1 MLIPFTIFEKYM
13 LLDDQPAYPMDSFRF
28 LRFSGRLNFNYF
40 ETSIAETVRYHPMLR
55 SVVHQDQRGQFFW
68 EEIDCP
74 IFIRKIRGPIASRF
88 PNPEAIDLFNE
99 PGFKV
104 YFVEEKNQ
112 TSVLFQFHHSVSDG
126 IGEMQ
131 FLADVLSDYV
141 LRFQGELPP
150 KNPRNLDQELLLQR
164 GSSGLTLAK
173 YFRFFFSTAVTT
185 RQLLFRFPAPLAPH
199 VPLNTNIPAKDYL
212 AFCANELTQKE
223 TLNYFDRAKKHGVT
237 VNDLLIRDLFLTM
250 GVWRKK
256 WFVPQGNPLLRI
268 SMPMN
273 LRTESLQKM
282 PAANTVTMLF
292 LDRKERE
299 FSNPDQLLKKIHWET
314 DWIKRT
320 EQKHVLLLSL
330 KIRDRLLGG
339 IKYELKSPKC
349 RATAVLSNLGRIFES
364 LPFMRRHDGRL
375 FIGNAVLEEIDAT
388 PPIRSGTL
396 ISLSALTYANQ
407 LRLTLRYDAK
417 NMTTEQSNDLLQIF
431 FSFLRSEP
439 AVS

>member
-13 LLDDQPAYPMDSFRF
+13 FLDDQPAYPMDSFRF
-28 LRFSGRLNFNYF
+28 LRFSGRLKFNYF
-40 ETSIAETVRYHPMLR
+40 EASIAEVIRYHPMLR
-55 SVVHQDQRGQFFW
+55 SIIRQDQHGQFFW
-68 EEIDCP
+68 EETDYP
-74 IFIRKIRGPIASRF
+74 IFIRKIRGPLAARF
-88 PNPEAIDLFNE
+88 PNPEAIDLFKE

-131 FLADVLSDYV
+131 VLADILSDYV
-141 LRFQGELPP
+141 FRFQGKSPP
-150 KNPRNLDQELLLQR
+150 ENPRNLDPKLLFYR

-185 RQLLFRFPAPLAPH
+185 YQLLFRFPTPLAPH

-212 AFCANELTQKE
+212 AFCADELTQEE
-223 TLNYFDRAKKHGVT
+223 TQNYFDRAKKCNVT
-237 VNDLLIRDLFLTM
+237 INDLLIRDLFLTM

-256 WFVPQGNPLLRI
+256 WFVPQGNPWLRI

-273 LRTESLQKM
+273 LRTESLKNM
-282 PAANTVTMLF
+282 PAANSVTMLF
-292 LDRKERE
+292 LDRKERD
-299 FSNPDQLLKKIHWET
+299 FSNPDRLLEKIHQET

-330 KIRDRLLGG
+330 KIRNRLPGG
-339 IKYELKSPKC
+339 IKYELMSPKC
-349 RATAVLSNLGRIFES
+349 RATAVLSNLGKIFES

-375 FIGNAVLEEIDAT
+375 FVGNAVLEEIDAT

-396 ISLSALTYANQ
+396 ISLSTLTYANR
-407 LRLTLRYDAK
+407 LRLILRYDAK
-417 NMTTEQSNDLLQIF
+417 NMTTEQAVDLLQIF
-431 FSFLRSEP
+431 FSFLKSEP
-439 AVS
+439 AVP

>member
-28 LRFSGRLNFNYF
+28 LRFSGRLNFKRF
-40 ETSIAETVRYHPMLR
+40 EASITEVLRYHPMLR
-55 SVVHQDQRGQFFW
+55 SVVYKNRRGQLFW

-74 IFIRKIRGPIASRF
+74 IFIRKIRGPLASRF
-88 PNPEAIDLFNE
+88 PNPDAIDPFIE

-131 FLADVLSDYV
+131 VLADILSNYAI
-141 LRFQGELPP
+141 RFQGELPP
-150 KNPRNLDQELLLQR
+150 ENPRNLDSALLLRR

-173 YFRFFFSTAVTT
+173 YLRFFFSTAVTT
-185 RQLLFRFPAPLAPH
+185 HQLSLRFPTPLAPY

-212 AFCANELTQKE
+212 AFCADELTQEE
-223 TLNYFDRAKKHGVT
+223 TRNYFDRAKRHEVT
-237 VNDLLIRDLFLTM
+237 VNDLLIRDLFLAM

-256 WFVPQGNPLLRI
+256 WFVPKGNPWLRI
-268 SMPMN
+268 TMPMN
-273 LRTESLQKM
+273 LRTESLKNM

-299 FSNPDQLLKKIHWET
+299 FSDPDLLLRNIHQET

-320 EQKHVLLLSL
+320 EQKHVLLLTL
-330 KIRDRLLGG
+330 KIRDRLPGG
-339 IKYELKSPKC
+339 IGYELKSPKC

-375 FIGNAVLEEIDAT
+375 FVGNAVLEEVDAA

-396 ISLSALTYANQ
+396 ISLSALTYADR
-407 LRLTLRYDAK
+407 LRLILRYDAK
-417 NMTTEQSNDLLQIF
+417 NMTAEQANDLLQIF
-431 FSFLRSEP
+431 FSFLKSEP
-439 AVS
+439 ATA